1 MTTLKHYHADEIA
14 KALDAQLRDEGFTG
28 MYRKADARVAPG
40 AKTQW
45 WKGPAGAEFKA
56 KVDSSKTQRDIDVA
70 LNMLNDPDFKTRLGK
85 EGVTDETELQN
96 YANAKANTLP
106 EAADD
111 KCCPKCGKMEC
122 ECQMAADGHCP
133 EHADAQD
140 GCPTCAADGQLAVAI
155 DFAIRH
161 MVKVADALDKTGFV
175 GVAGAIDET
184 LRKLASARPA
194 VTAAAKDRPPKKWW
208 DKVMKDT
215 KADKKYKGYSKE
227 RLSEI
232 VGGIWQKLSDKEK
245 EKTRRE
251 YA

>member
-1 MTTLKHYHADEIA
+1 MTSLKHYSSDEIA
-14 KALDAQLRDEGFTG
+14 RALDTQLKDEGFVG
-28 MYRKADARVAPG
+28 LYKQADARVAPG
-40 AKTQW
+40 TKTEW

-56 KVDSSKTQRDIDVA
+56 KVDAAKTQRDIDVA

-96 YANAKANTLP
+96 YAYAKANTLP

-111 KCCPKCGKMEC
+111 AKDGACPKCGMDKCVC
-122 ECQMAADGHCP
+122 EKAHCP
-133 EHADAQD
+133 EHAEAQD
-140 GCPTCAADGQLAVAI
+140 GCAACDAADGQLAVAV

-161 MVKVADALDKTGFV
+161 MVKIADALDVAGFV

-184 LRKLASARPA
+184 LQKLAAVRP

-208 DKVMKDT
+208 DKVMKET
-215 KADKKYKGYSKE
+215 KAEKKYKGFGAD

-232 VGGIWQKLSDKEK
+232 VGGIWKKLSDKEK
-245 EKTRRE
+245 EKVRRE
-251 YA
+251 HA